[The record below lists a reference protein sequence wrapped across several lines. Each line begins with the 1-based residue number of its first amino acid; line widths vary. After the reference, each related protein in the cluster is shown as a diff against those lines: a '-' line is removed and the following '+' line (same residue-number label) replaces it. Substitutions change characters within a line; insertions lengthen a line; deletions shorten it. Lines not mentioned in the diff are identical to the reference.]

1 MFHGIGSP
9 FWLPFLN
16 YRWRDSAPQ
25 SQRKVAT
32 LVPEKSVQYVAQFLA
47 SADLN
52 CACARFCYSV
62 SPWVTFQK
70 FWNIKWIKICVYCYF
85 NIFMLRRRILQRKRK
100 FRRPL
105 SSMWGLIVNCYL
117 HFCSVTVQ
125 IKLISRAG
133 IVKLYSRHSELVSFL
148 VNFEFWGVPCTWHQ
162 LSLNYP
168 TYVHVSRQQAP
179 PATNHFGGR
188 EPVKCQEWKGV
199 HIEIP

>member
-1 MFHGIGSP
+1 MRVSCAGYPLSSAYNQIKWKGVHPTSQCLYIPCTVVIQRGWNTHWSPVHWMF
-9 FWLPFLN
+9 
-16 YRWRDSAPQ
+16 
-25 SQRKVAT
+25 T

-105 SSMWGLIVNCYL
+105 SSMCLIINTPVTKREDAHPNFSNVVFL
-117 HFCSVTVQ
+117 TPCSTR
-125 IKLISRAG
+125 K
-133 IVKLYSRHSELVSFL
+133 
-148 VNFEFWGVPCTWHQ
+148 
-162 LSLNYP
+162 
-168 TYVHVSRQQAP
+168 
-179 PATNHFGGR
+179 
-188 EPVKCQEWKGV
+188 
-199 HIEIP
+199 